1 MFICDIPPHDM
12 SADFVVMAERRK
24 VQAEMA
30 KKLAVRRAQDCI
42 PPDWMFV
49 KLSSG
54 IMTSR
59 LFSSCQADKL
69 GLEEATQLL
78 QIQQAESELANFK

>member
-30 KKLAVRRAQDCI
+30 KKLEVRSLINQG
-42 PPDWMFV
+42 
-49 KLSSG
+49 SG
-54 IMTSR
+54 VCLHPRGWSV
-59 LFSSCQADKL
+59 
-69 GLEEATQLL
+69 
-78 QIQQAESELANFK
+78 

>member
-42 PPDWMFV
+42 PYLQLGVFI
-49 KLSSG
+49 G
-54 IMTSR
+54 ILTQAGFCLISR
-59 LFSSCQADKL
+59 QADKL

-78 QIQQAESELANFK
+78 QLQQAESELANFK